1 MLPSPNKVNQY
12 FVTSLNGIFLLY
24 LPASKSPNSFV
35 MNREHLLF
43 SFILL
48 LLSPAV
54 TAQTS
59 YRVIG
64 AVHHIEKAVTSD
76 FFINKL
82 EDRRAFRANLGIVNR
97 GKDHSE
103 KRALIPEVGFWEEIK
118 LRMNSWTAPAPQSSP
133 VTVQVEELYLWENR
147 SRQSGEGHVQLRVRF
162 LENGRSTPVEVEILG
177 KEMLVSEGHGP
188 RIEKAFFQCLQ
199 RYSELRQAEEQPTA
213 DLAAANFPSGGWG
226 SAASFLDLWNG
237 DLKPANIRLKK
248 IGRAE
253 VPRFKIRS
261 GRSHSYYA
269 IAKGDNWLIKANTY
283 FGEGD
288 YYVPILEKGRY
299 LFLIDERPREGWQHL
314 SFERGKQ
321 GERVGVIID
330 METGVPQMADDE
342 LLQRLMAPYPDL
354 QDRYLFKEIKKYPFQ
369 LNRVRNVIA
378 EINRREEN
386 S

>member
-1 MLPSPNKVNQY
+1 
-12 FVTSLNGIFLLY
+12 
-24 LPASKSPNSFV
+24 

-43 SFILL
+43 AFILL
-48 LLSPAV
+48 LISQAV
-54 TAQTS
+54 TAQTG

-64 AVHHIEKAVTSD
+64 AVHHIEEAMSSD
-76 FFINKL
+76 FYINKV

-118 LRMNSWTAPAPQSSP
+118 LRMNSWTAPAPQSTP
-133 VTVQVEELYLWENR
+133 VTVQVEELYLWEDR
-147 SRQSGEGHVQLRVRF
+147 SQQSGEGHVQLRVRF
-162 LENGRSTPVEVEILG
+162 LERGRAIPVEVEILG
-177 KEMLVSEGHGP
+177 KELLVSEGHGP
-188 RIEKAFFQCLQ
+188 RLEKAFFQCLQ
-199 RYSELRQAEEQPTA
+199 RYSELRQAEEPSPTG
-213 DLAAANFPSGGWG
+213 LAAANYPTDGWG
-226 SAASFLDLWNG
+226 SAASFLDLWEG

-248 IGRAE
+248 VGRAD

-269 IAKGDNWLIKANTY
+269 IAKGDKWLIKVNTY

-299 LFLIDERPREGWQHL
+299 LFLIDERPREGWQRL
-314 SFERGKQ
+314 GFDRGKP
-321 GERVGVIID
+321 GERVGILID
-330 METGVPQMADDE
+330 METGLPQVVDDE
-342 LLQRLMAPYPDL
+342 LLKGLMAPYPDL
-354 QDRYLFKEIKKYPFQ
+354 QDRYLFKDIKKYPFQ